1 MTLLHAWDQTLDTA
15 HLVRV
20 PAWSLCTQG
29 PECGGLRTRAGCGN
43 GPRGRPRGAQLP
55 DAEVWKDAAAG
66 PMAVLRPHRSSE
78 CRTHA
83 GGSRVAFQ
91 RWLRAAPWLATRPRA
106 AAASDAC
113 VPQARRRSVAPSIRA
128 QANGRPELEL
138 GEETIS
144 PAAGSSRGPLK
155 KGAARKDARIKL
167 EGKTPRLK

>member
-1 MTLLHAWDQTLDTA
+1 MTLLHAWDQTLDTV

-29 PECGGLRTRAGCGN
+29 PESGGLRTRAGCGN
-43 GPRGRPRGAQLP
+43 GPRGRPRRAQLP

-66 PMAVLRPHRSSE
+66 PTASE
-78 CRTHA
+78 
-83 GGSRVAFQ
+83 
-91 RWLRAAPWLATRPRA
+91 LRAPDT
-106 AAASDAC
+106 
-113 VPQARRRSVAPSIRA
+113 RRRFQGRRFQGRLPTPAPRRPLVGHATTPPRLMRVSPRLAVVPWHPSIRA